1 MENILFLLE
10 HDLNR
15 EVFDLPRDEDIW
27 LNLHGDYT
35 YMTEGY
41 YLSLDAEVS
50 GKIVHPST
58 QEIMDAYIASLA
70 LEKARLGGIPV
81 LEGRIIN
88 FPHDVRPPIMAYP
101 INPFSTGYEIVETKE
116 EIDAKIKRVTMSGK
130 YAAHVQQLPQNF
142 RIDTVRCIMGRTLVN
157 EYNEF
162 ADQVFRVFR
171 LPLMK
176 IKTVVTTQCYMLSS
190 IEPLPHEDLTLNEKK
205 ILEGMGSWRK

>member
-10 HDLNR
+10 QDLNKKI
-15 EVFDLPRDEDIW
+15 FDLPKDEEIW

-50 GKIVHPST
+50 GKRVHPST
-58 QEIMDAYIASLA
+58 QEIMDAYIAPLA
-70 LEKARLGGIPV
+70 LEKARLNGIPV

-88 FPHDVRPPIMAYP
+88 FPHDVQPPIMAYP
-101 INPFSTGYEIVETKE
+101 LNPFSTGYEIVETKE
-116 EIDAKIKRVTMSGK
+116 EVDTKIKRVTMSGK

-142 RIDTVRCIMGRTLVN
+142 RIDTVRCVMGRTLVK
-157 EYNEF
+157 EYKDF
-162 ADQVFRVFR
+162 ADRVFSVFR

-176 IKTVVTTQCYMLSS
+176 IKTVVTAQCYMLSS
-190 IEPLPHEDLTLNEKK
+190 IEPLLHEDLTLNEKK
-205 ILEGMGSWRK
+205 ILEGMGSWRE